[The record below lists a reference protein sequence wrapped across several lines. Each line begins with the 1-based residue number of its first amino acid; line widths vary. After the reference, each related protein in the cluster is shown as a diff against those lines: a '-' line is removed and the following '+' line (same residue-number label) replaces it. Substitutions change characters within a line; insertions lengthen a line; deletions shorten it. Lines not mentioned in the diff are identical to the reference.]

1 MAQQSTFNIKS
12 LTEVIEKEKEFEKL
26 RSTIKEYDVVEKFK
40 YIFPELS
47 KIAEAVKL
55 EKKTLFLRVENSV
68 WKSELNFQK
77 NALIEKINNHFNEQV
92 IKAIKFL

>member
-1 MAQQSTFNIKS
+1 MARQSTFNIKS
-12 LTEVIEKEKEFEKL
+12 ITEVIEKEKEFENL

-40 YIFPELS
+40 IIFPELS

-77 NALIEKINNHFNEQV
+77 NALMEKINKHFNEQV